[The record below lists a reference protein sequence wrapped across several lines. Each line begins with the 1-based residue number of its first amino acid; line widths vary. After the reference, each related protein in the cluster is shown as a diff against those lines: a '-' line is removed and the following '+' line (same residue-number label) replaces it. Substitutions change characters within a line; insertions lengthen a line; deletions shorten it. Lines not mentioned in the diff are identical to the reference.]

1 MIRPLRTAATLLP
14 LLAIALVQAGEPVV
28 PQEPAPADAPKI
40 DFAELDA
47 DRDGNLSRQE
57 ALPTAD
63 LHASFDLLDVDRN
76 QALSPTEF
84 ARWNRA
90 GSAQP
95 KTPPDPSTAPGGSA
109 GAQHLPDRQ

>member
-1 MIRPLRTAATLLP
+1 MNRHYR
-14 LLAIALVQAGEPVV
+14 AIALSLPFIAGGFVHAQQTV
-28 PQEPAPADAPKI
+28 PQEPAPADAPKV
-40 DFAELDA
+40 DFADIDEN
-47 DRDGNLSRQE
+47 RDGNLSRQE

-84 ARWNRA
+84 AQWNRA

-95 KTPPDPSTAPGGSA
+95 KIPSDKSTAPGGSA
-109 GAQHLPDRQ
+109 GAQHLPERQ